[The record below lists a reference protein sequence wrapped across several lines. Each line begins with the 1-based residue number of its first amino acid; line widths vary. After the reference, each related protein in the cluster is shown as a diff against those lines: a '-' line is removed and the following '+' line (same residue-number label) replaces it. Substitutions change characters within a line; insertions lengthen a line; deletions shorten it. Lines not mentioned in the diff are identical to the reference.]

1 MNDTLLKK
9 VKALISIRVVFITL
23 LLGSFFL
30 LQVGYRSFPYP
41 RATSNLIVALYSLTI
56 IYAFLIDRI
65 KTYFTFAYFQI
76 FMDVAAI
83 NVLIYLTGGIE
94 SWFSFIMLL
103 AVMSASAVLNRKA
116 GYVIATFSSI
126 LYGVMID
133 LQYYKLLP
141 IKYDP
146 ALNEKDF
153 LYNIFVHISA
163 FYMMAFLSGYLSSRL
178 EKTTIALEQTDSN
191 LKELSLFNKELIES
205 IPSGIFTT
213 DIGSS
218 ILIFNKA
225 AEDITGITRENA
237 FNRKITAIFPFINPP
252 IPSLLKRGKIP
263 PFDKGGMVASF
274 SSANPPECGGDS
286 PRRGGFSGQLLD
298 IERTEGVISHPR
310 EGSRIINLII
320 SPHMDVTGRKTGFI
334 GIFHDITMLKKME
347 MDIKHKEK
355 WAAIGE
361 LSANIAHE
369 IRNPLASLKG
379 SIEMLREDRAAK
391 EQKERL
397 TEIALKEME
406 RLNEIITDFL
416 MYSTPRA
423 AEFSAFDL
431 NLVLDDT
438 LELLKNTASARN
450 DISITKEFDMPLSVN
465 ADRQKMHQ
473 VFLNLGMNA
482 LESMPDGGELSVSTR
497 RAGNSVEVVFKDTGI
512 GILQENIG
520 KIFYP
525 FFTTKDE
532 GTGLGLAI
540 AFRIIEEHK
549 GKINVSSNPGE
560 GTVFKVIIPDGSTSL

>member
-1 MNDTLLKK
+1 MNDILLKK

-41 RATSNLIVALYSLTI
+41 RATSNLIVALYSMTI
-56 IYAFLIDRI
+56 IYSFLIDRI
-65 KTYFTFAYFQI
+65 KTYFNFAYFQI
-76 FMDVAAI
+76 FMDVAAV

-103 AVMSASAVLNRKA
+103 TVMSASAVLNRKA

-146 ALNEKDF
+146 VLNEKDF

-178 EKTTIALEQTDSN
+178 EKTTIALEQTDSD

-213 DIGSS
+213 DIGGS

-225 AEDITGITRENA
+225 AQDITGITRERA
-237 FNRKITAIFPFINPP
+237 QGLRIAEVLPFIGSISETDRIENT
-252 IPSLLKRGKIP
+252 IRHHRDGERVIGLRVSSL
-263 PFDKGGMVASF
+263 
-274 SSANPPECGGDS
+274 
-286 PRRGGFSGQLLD
+286 
-298 IERTEGVISHPR
+298 EGIAG
-310 EGSRIINLII
+310 EL
-320 SPHMDVTGRKTGFI
+320 TGFI
-334 GIFHDITMLKKME
+334 GVFQDITMLKKME

-379 SIEMLREDRAAK
+379 AIEMLREDRAAK

-397 TEIALKEME
+397 TEIALEEME

-431 NLVLDDT
+431 NFMLDDT

-450 DISITKEFDMPLSVN
+450 DISITKDFDMPLYVN

-482 LESMPDGGELSVSTR
+482 LEAMPDGGELSVSTKR
-497 RAGNSVEVVFKDTGI
+497 SSNSFEVVFKDTGI
-512 GILQENIG
+512 GISQENIE

-540 AFRIIEEHK
+540 AYRIIEEHK
-549 GKINVSSNPGE
+549 GKINVISNPGE
-560 GTVFKVIIPDGSTSL
+560 GTVFKVIIPDSNGKS

>member
-1 MNDTLLKK
+1 MNDILLKK

-23 LLGSFFL
+23 LLSSFFL

-41 RATSNLIVALYSLTI
+41 RAISNLIVALYSLTI

-103 AVMSASAVLNRKA
+103 TVMSASAVLNRKA

-178 EKTTIALEQTDSN
+178 EKTTTALEQTDSD

-213 DIGSS
+213 DIGGS

-237 FNRKITAIFPFINPP
+237 FNRKITAIFPFISFDSGETPMLHSNTKGNKNNPP
-252 IPSLLKRGKIP
+252 LP
-263 PFDKGGMVASF
+263 PFDKGGM
-274 SSANPPECGGDS
+274 
-286 PRRGGFSGQLLD
+286 GGFSEQLLE
-298 IERTEGVISHPR
+298 IERIEGVISHPR
-310 EGSRIINLII
+310 EGSRIIGLTI
-320 SPHMDVTGRKTGFI
+320 SPHMDVNGRKTGFI

-379 SIEMLREDRAAK
+379 AIEMLREDRVAK

-406 RLNEIITDFL
+406 RLNGIITDFL
-416 MYSTPRA
+416 MYSTPMA

-450 DISITKEFDMPLSVN
+450 DISITKDFDGPLFVN

-482 LESMPDGGELSVSTR
+482 LEAMPDRGELSVSTKR
-497 RAGNSVEVVFKDTGI
+497 SGNFFEVVFKDTGI
-512 GILQENIG
+512 GISQENLK

-540 AFRIIEEHK
+540 AYRIIEEHK
-549 GKINVSSNPGE
+549 GKINVISNPGE
-560 GTVFKVIIPDGSTSL
+560 GTVFKVIIPDSNGKS

>member
-1 MNDTLLKK
+1 MSDDILLKK

-56 IYAFLIDRI
+56 IYSFLIDRI

-103 AVMSASAVLNRKA
+103 TVMSASAVLNKKA

-178 EKTTIALEQTDSN
+178 EKTTIALEQTDSD

-213 DIGSS
+213 DIAGRV
-218 ILIFNKA
+218 LIFNRA
-225 AEDITGITRENA
+225 AEDITGITRERA
-237 FNRKITAIFPFINPP
+237 QGLRIAEVLPFIGSISEIDRIENT
-252 IPSLLKRGKIP
+252 IKHHRDGERVIGLRVSSL
-263 PFDKGGMVASF
+263 
-274 SSANPPECGGDS
+274 
-286 PRRGGFSGQLLD
+286 
-298 IERTEGVISHPR
+298 EGIAG
-310 EGSRIINLII
+310 EL
-320 SPHMDVTGRKTGFI
+320 TGFI
-334 GIFHDITMLKKME
+334 GVFQDITMLKKME
-347 MDIKHKEK
+347 MDMKHKEK

-379 SIEMLREDRAAK
+379 AIEMLREDRVAK

-406 RLNEIITDFL
+406 RLNGIITDFL

-482 LESMPDGGELSVSTR
+482 LEAMPDGGELSVSARHT
-497 RAGNSVEVVFKDTGI
+497 GSSFEVVFKDTGI
-512 GILQENIG
+512 GIRHKNLE

-540 AFRIIEEHK
+540 AYRIIEEHK
-549 GKINVSSNPGE
+549 GKINVISNPGE
-560 GTVFKVIIPDGSTSL
+560 GTVFKVIIPDNNGKS

>member
-1 MNDTLLKK
+1 MNDILLKK

-41 RATSNLIVALYSLTI
+41 RATSNLIVALYFLTI
-56 IYAFLIDRI
+56 IYAFLLDRI
-65 KTYFTFAYFQI
+65 KAYFTFAYFQI

-103 AVMSASAVLNRKA
+103 TVMSANAVLNRKA

-153 LYNIFVHISA
+153 LYNIFVHIAA

-178 EKTTIALEQTDSN
+178 EKTTRDLEQTDSD
-191 LKELSLFNKELIES
+191 LKELSLFNRELIEN

-213 DIGSS
+213 GIDGR

-225 AEDITGITRENA
+225 AEDITGITREKASNL
-237 FNRKITAIFPFINPP
+237 KITAIFPFLNPP
-252 IPSLLKRGKIP
+252 IPPLP
-263 PFDKGGMVASF
+263 KGG
-274 SSANPPECGGDS
+274 EGG
-286 PRRGGFSGQLLD
+286 L
-298 IERTEGVISHPR
+298 ERIEGVI
-310 EGSRIINLII
+310 GQQTGDGRIINLTI
-320 SPHMDVTGRKTGFI
+320 SPRVDVTGVKIGFI
-334 GIFHDITMLKKME
+334 GIFQDITRLKKME
-347 MDIKHKEK
+347 LDIKHKEK

-379 SIEMLREDRAAK
+379 AIEMLREDRAAK

-397 TEIALKEME
+397 TEIALKEMD
-406 RLNEIITDFL
+406 RLNGIITDFL

-423 AEFSAFDL
+423 AEFTALDL

-438 LELLKNTASARN
+438 LELLKNTASARK
-450 DISITKEFDMPLSVN
+450 DISITKDFAGPLFVN
-465 ADRQKMHQ
+465 ADRQKMQQ

-482 LESMPDGGELSVSTR
+482 LEAMPDGGELSVSTKR
-497 RAGNSVEVVFKDTGI
+497 SSRSFEVVFKDTGI
-512 GILQENIG
+512 GISQKNLE

-540 AFRIIEEHK
+540 AYRIIEEHK
-549 GKINVSSNPGE
+549 GKINVISNLGE
-560 GTVFKVIIPDGSTSL
+560 GAAFKVIIPDSSASL